1 MQKITRKNK
10 YRKQIN
16 NNLKKMIMETKKF
29 GNKNG
34 VIIEVNEALLSLDV
48 IRQIRN
54 YLNIK
59 EKDLKKI
66 ATIK

>member
-1 MQKITRKNK
+1 
-10 YRKQIN
+10 
-16 NNLKKMIMETKKF
+16 METKKF

-54 YLNIK
+54 YLNVK
-59 EKDLKKI
+59 EKDLKKQANDKI
-66 ATIK
+66 TNN